1 MSTPSP
7 STADWVRWMARPV
20 GRAERERAALHVLD
34 WMACASAGSR
44 TEPGLAM
51 GRFARTLAPGPCA
64 TFAGPGLSEGD
75 AALVNGSLG
84 NVLEMDDFYRTAIVH
99 PGPVLV
105 PAALAMAQASGATG
119 PQMLD
124 ALVKGFDIMIRLGRS
139 VGPAH
144 YRYFHNTATCGVFG
158 AAAIGAALLE
168 LQASAMRDAFGNAG
182 TQASGLWQCR
192 LEDTMSKQLH
202 NGRAAQSGLLA
213 ARLAQHGFTGAHA
226 ILEGELGF
234 FRALCPDAQPDRMA
248 GGDEDQWLIHDTSF
262 KPWPACRHAHAVID
276 LALALRDAVGA
287 TEMVSIDVH
296 SYRDAV
302 RICDKPEPRTPVEA
316 KFSLQHAAAVCL
328 LRGQPGLD
336 DFDVPATQDNSVAQ
350 LRAKVRL
357 HEDDALTAVYP
368 AHFGAA
374 MRIALRDGRQL
385 QAQVTDALGDPEIPL
400 SLAQL
405 HGKAQMLLGATAHT
419 REHIEALMADCAAL
433 VDAPS
438 VADVAR
444 WMR

>member
-1 MSTPSP
+1 MSTPPP

-51 GRFARTLAPGPCA
+51 GRFARTLTPGPCA
-64 TFAGPGLSEGD
+64 TFAGPSLSEGD

-192 LEDTMSKQLH
+192 LEDSMSKQLH

-213 ARLAQHGFTGAHA
+213 VRLAQHGFTGAHA

-234 FRALCPDAQPDRMA
+234 FRAMCPDAQPDRMA
-248 GGDEDQWLIHDTSF
+248 GGDEDRWLIHDTSF

-276 LALALRDAVGA
+276 LALALRDAVGGAEIA
-287 TEMVSIDVH
+287 TIDVH

-302 RICDKPEPRTPVEA
+302 RQLYLSA
-316 KFSLQHAAAVCL
+316 L
-328 LRGQPGLD
+328 L
-336 DFDVPATQDNSVAQ
+336 S
-350 LRAKVRL
+350 L
-357 HEDDALTAVYP
+357 HERNLITYQPSDTNREVLTAIRNQPHLYQ
-368 AHFGAA
+368 
-374 MRIALRDGRQL
+374 QL
-385 QAQVTDALGDPEIPL
+385 QPVIATFDDVWYGVHEPDRTTFDSYVVAVEELE
-400 SLAQL
+400 
-405 HGKAQMLLGATAHT
+405 GK
-419 REHIEALMADCAAL
+419 
-433 VDAPS
+433 P
-438 VADVAR
+438 
-444 WMR
+444 

>member
-1 MSTPSP
+1 MSTPPP
-7 STADWVRWMARPV
+7 STADWVRWLARPV

-51 GRFARTLAPGPCA
+51 GRYARTLSQGPCA
-64 TFAGPGLSEGD
+64 TFAGPSLSEGD

-192 LEDTMSKQLH
+192 LEDSMSKQLH

-248 GGDEDQWLIHDTSF
+248 GGDEDRWLIHDTSF

-276 LALALRDAVGA
+276 LALALRDAVGGAEIA
-287 TEMVSIDVH
+287 TIDVH

-316 KFSLQHAAAVCL
+316 KVSLQHAAAVCL
-328 LRGQPGLD
+328 LRGKPGLD
-336 DFDVPATQDNSVAQ
+336 DFDVPATQDSAVAQ
-350 LRAKVRL
+350 LRARVRL

-374 MRIALRDGRQL
+374 MRIGLRDGRVL

-405 HGKAQMLLGATAHT
+405 HGKAHMLLGATAHT
-419 REHIEALMADCAAL
+419 HEQIQTLIADCAAL

-438 VADVAR
+438 VGAVAR

>member
-1 MSTPSP
+1 MNDKPP
-7 STADWVRWMARPV
+7 STADWVRWLARPV

-34 WMACASAGSR
+34 WLACASAGAR
-44 TEPGLAM
+44 TDPGLAM
-51 GRFARTLAPGPCA
+51 GRFARTLGPGPCA
-64 TFAGPGLSEGD
+64 TFAGPALAEGD

-105 PAALAMAQASGATG
+105 PAALAMAQASGASG
-119 PQMLD
+119 ADMLD
-124 ALVKGFDIMIRLGRS
+124 ALVKGFEIMIRLGRS

-158 AAAIGAALLE
+158 AAAVGAALLK
-168 LQASAMRDAFGNAG
+168 LNASAMRDAFGNAG

-213 ARLAQHGFTGAHA
+213 ARLAAHGFTGAHA

-234 FRALCPDAQPDRMA
+234 FRAMCPDAQPERMA
-248 GGDEDQWLIHDTSF
+248 GNDEDRWLIHDTSF

-276 LALALRDAVGA
+276 LALALRPQVAGA
-287 TEMVSIDVH
+287 DIVSIDVH

-302 RICDKPEPRTPVEA
+302 RICNQPQPRTPVEA

-328 LRGQPGLD
+328 LRGAPGLE
-336 DFDVPATQDNSVAQ
+336 DFDVPATQDSAVAQ
-350 LRAKVRL
+350 LRRQVRL
-357 HEDDALTAVYP
+357 HEDDALSAVYP

-374 MRIALRDGRQL
+374 MHIALRDGRRL
-385 QAQVTDALGDPEIPL
+385 QAHVRDALGDPEIPL

-405 HGKAQMLLGATAHT
+405 HGKAHMLLSATAHT
-419 REHIEALMADCAAL
+419 DQQIEAIIANCAAL

-438 VADVAR
+438 VGDVAR

>member
-1 MSTPSP
+1 MSTPPP

-158 AAAIGAALLE
+158 AAAIGVDDVAALRIAGEEIFGDFAEGMLE
-168 LQASAMRDAFGNAG
+168 QTVIKFVHHLVYFVLVAGDATRLITANAG
-182 TQASGLWQCR
+182 VLAG
-192 LEDTMSKQLH
+192 H
-202 NGRAAQSGLLA
+202 YVPA
-213 ARLAQHGFTGAHA
+213 ARLRLDQAAKLQLPHGLRHRVDCQLVLVSHGADRRQFGTCCQLAGVDHEVDPFHHLLKDGYGGFWIEFEFHA
-226 ILEGELGF
+226 GS
-234 FRALCPDAQPDRMA
+234 
-248 GGDEDQWLIHDTSF
+248 GGS
-262 KPWPACRHAHAVID
+262 
-276 LALALRDAVGA
+276 
-287 TEMVSIDVH
+287 VS
-296 SYRDAV
+296 R
-302 RICDKPEPRTPVEA
+302 
-316 KFSLQHAAAVCL
+316 
-328 LRGQPGLD
+328 
-336 DFDVPATQDNSVAQ
+336 
-350 LRAKVRL
+350 
-357 HEDDALTAVYP
+357 
-368 AHFGAA
+368 
-374 MRIALRDGRQL
+374 
-385 QAQVTDALGDPEIPL
+385 
-400 SLAQL
+400 
-405 HGKAQMLLGATAHT
+405 
-419 REHIEALMADCAAL
+419 
-433 VDAPS
+433 
-438 VADVAR
+438 
-444 WMR
+444 

>member
-1 MSTPSP
+1 MSDTPP

-34 WMACASAGSR
+34 WLACASAGSR
-44 TEPGLAM
+44 TPQGLAM
-51 GRFARTLAPGPCA
+51 ASYARSLGPGPCP
-64 TFAGPGLSEGD
+64 TLAGLSLSEGD

-105 PAALAMAQASGATG
+105 PAALAMAQATGASGAH
-119 PQMLD
+119 MLD
-124 ALVKGFDIMIRLGRS
+124 ALVKGFEIMIRLGRS

-158 AAAIGAALLE
+158 AAAVGAALLKLE
-168 LQASAMRDAFGNAG
+168 ASAMRDAFGNAG

-234 FRALCPDAQPDRMA
+234 FRAMCPDAQANRMA
-248 GGDEDQWLIHDTSF
+248 GGDEDRWLIHDTSF

-276 LALALRDAVGA
+276 LALALRPQLQPS
-287 TEMVSIDVH
+287 EIVSVDVH

-302 RICDKPEPRTPVEA
+302 HICDKPEPRTPVEA

-328 LRGQPGLD
+328 MRGAPGLA
-336 DFDVPATQDNSVAQ
+336 DFDVPATQDPVVAQ
-350 LRAKVRL
+350 LRSRVRL
-357 HEDDALTAVYP
+357 HEDPALSGVYP
-368 AHFGAA
+368 AHFGASMA
-374 MRIALRDGRQL
+374 IALRDGRRL
-385 QAQVTDALGDPEIPL
+385 QAQVSDALGDPELPL

-405 HGKAQMLLGATAHT
+405 HAKAHMLLAATDHS
-419 REHIEALMADCAAL
+419 RDHIEAIIADCAAL

>member
-7 STADWVRWMARPV
+7 STADWVRWMARTV

-248 GGDEDQWLIHDTSF
+248 GGDEGRWLIHDTSF

-276 LALALRDAVGA
+276 LALALRDAVAGA
-287 TEMVSIDVH
+287 DIVSIDVH

-336 DFDVPATQDNSVAQ
+336 DFDVPATQDRAVAA

-374 MRIALRDGRQL
+374 MRIGLRDGRQL
-385 QAQVTDALGDPEIPL
+385 QAQVTDALGDPEMPL

-405 HGKAQMLLGATAHT
+405 HGKAHMLLGANAHT
-419 REHIEALMADCAAL
+419 PAHIEAIIADCAAL

>member
-1 MSTPSP
+1 MSPHVP
-7 STADWVRWMARPV
+7 STADWVRWLARPV

-34 WMACASAGSR
+34 WLACSSAGSR

-51 GRFARTLAPGPCA
+51 GRFARTLAPGGCA
-64 TFAGPGLSEGD
+64 TWAGPALAEGD
-75 AALVNGSLG
+75 AALVNGALG

-105 PAALAMAQASGATG
+105 PAALAMAQATGASGA
-119 PQMLD
+119 QMLD
-124 ALVKGFDIMIRLGRS
+124 AVVKGFEIMIRLGRS

-158 AAAIGAALLE
+158 AAAIGAALLD
-168 LQASAMRDAFGNAG
+168 LQPSAMRDAFGNAG

-192 LEDTMSKQLH
+192 LEDSMSKQLH

-234 FRALCPDAQPDRMA
+234 FRAMCPDALPERMA
-248 GGDEDQWLIHDTSF
+248 ANDEDRWLIHDTSF

-276 LALALRDAVGA
+276 LALALRDAVGGA
-287 TEMVSIDVH
+287 EIASIDVH

-316 KFSLQHAAAVCL
+316 KFSLQHAIAVCL
-328 LRGQPGLD
+328 LRGTPGLN
-336 DFDVPATQDNSVAQ
+336 DFDVPATQDSTVAQ

-368 AHFGAA
+368 VHFGAA
-374 MRIALRDGRQL
+374 MRIALRDGRVL
-385 QAQVTDALGDPEIPL
+385 QAHVTDALGDPEMPL
-400 SLAQL
+400 SQAQL
-405 HGKAQMLLGATAHT
+405 HGKVNMLLGATEHT
-419 REHIEALMADCAAL
+419 PAQIEAIIADCAAL
-433 VDAPS
+433 VDAPH
-438 VADVAR
+438 VGDVAR